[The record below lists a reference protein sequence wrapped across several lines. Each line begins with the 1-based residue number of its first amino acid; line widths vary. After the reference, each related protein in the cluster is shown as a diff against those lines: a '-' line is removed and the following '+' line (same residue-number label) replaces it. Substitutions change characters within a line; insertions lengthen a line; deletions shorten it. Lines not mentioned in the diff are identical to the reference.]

1 MNLYHFLKFNRFQG
15 LSLNLIKRFA
25 YQILQALTL
34 LQQSRIIH
42 CDLKPENILLRQSN
56 RSAIKVIDFG
66 SSCFSDKK
74 VYTYIQS
81 RFYRAPE
88 IILGISYTTAID
100 MWSFGCILVELFTG
114 FPIFPGENEAQ
125 QLLCIM
131 EYLGTPSS
139 DLLMQSTRKKM
150 FFDTDNRPKIVVDS
164 KGRCRNPG
172 NKRLRDLLSN
182 AEESF
187 IRLVECCLVW
197 EPNYRITPQQALLSN
212 WICEGSKGGKGSSK
226 APDHRDKIQ
235 SSYTCKNAKQKPFTF
250 E

>member
-25 YQILQALTL
+25 YQLLHALTL

-66 SSCFSDKK
+66 SSCYGDQK

-88 IILGISYTTAID
+88 VILGIPYTTAID
-100 MWSFGCILVELFTG
+100 MWSFGCILIELFTG

-131 EYLGTPSS
+131 EYLGIPSS
-139 DLLMQSTRKKM
+139 DMLMQASRRKT
-150 FFDTDNRPKIVVDS
+150 FFDNDNRPKIIVDS
-164 KGRCRNPG
+164 KGRCRNPQS
-172 NKRLRDLLSN
+172 KRLRDILNN
-182 AEESF
+182 ADESF
-187 IRLVECCLVW
+187 IRLVECCLIL
-197 EPNYRITPQQALLSN
+197 EPIYRITPQQALLSD
-212 WICEGSKGGKGSSK
+212 WIADASKSPSK
-226 APDHRDKIQ
+226 ASSQKI
-235 SSYTCKNAKQKPFTF
+235 
-250 E
+250 